1 MAQGVTKPL
10 QEILAGIDLP
20 DGTLDFLTRTLQLDP
35 KNRSSAAEC
44 LAHPF
49 LRALRDADARKQDR
63 QREERRRKGAHC
75 ANDDDGIEEDIPG
88 DKSGC
93 AFPSPPS
100 KAQSKGGEA
109 ASSSLKAGAKHSP
122 SMTNVRAELIAAS
135 PKKKQHYHRQVGE
148 DNSSDNNTECDSD
161 DIQELIEGD
170 DGACSASSPRH
181 HGCRDGEGKQGDEGV
196 RHPPKATRRRSIS
209 EAKGRRD
216 GDPVDRDSCYEDDFE
231 D

>member
-1 MAQGVTKPL
+1 MAIVQGVTKPL
-10 QEILAGIDLP
+10 QEILGGIDLP
-20 DGTLDFLTRTLQLDP
+20 DGTLDFLARTLHLDP

-75 ANDDDGIEEDIPG
+75 TNDDDGIEEDIPG
-88 DKSGC
+88 DKSSC
-93 AFPSPPS
+93 ASPLPPS
-100 KAQSKGGEA
+100 KAQSKGGEV
-109 ASSSLKAGAKHSP
+109 SSSSPKASAKYSP
-122 SMTNVRAELIAAS
+122 SMKNVQAELIAAS
-135 PKKKQHYHRQVGE
+135 PKKKQHHHHHHHVGE

-170 DGACSASSPRH
+170 EGAGSTFSPR
-181 HGCRDGEGKQGDEGV
+181 GGEGKHRDEGA
-196 RHPPKATRRRSIS
+196 RRPPKATRRRSIS
-209 EAKGRRD
+209 GAKGRRD